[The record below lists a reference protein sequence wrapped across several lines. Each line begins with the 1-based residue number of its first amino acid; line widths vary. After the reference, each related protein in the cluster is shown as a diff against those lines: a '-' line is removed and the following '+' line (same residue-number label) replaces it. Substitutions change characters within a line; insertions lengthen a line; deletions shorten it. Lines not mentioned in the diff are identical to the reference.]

1 MSKAVISS
9 LQLPMDAY
17 ESITDWAQAMENWV
31 KQAKADGAALVLF
44 PEYGSLSLGSLLPEA
59 DRAVAD
65 DMMRAMQQFLPEFHS
80 TFKTLAQRYDLII
93 VTSSFPVLEQDDA
106 IYNRA
111 FVYTPEGLQGHQD
124 KLILTRSERERT
136 SVKAGSAI
144 KMFEAPFGRF
154 AIAICFDSEFP
165 VIVRK
170 MVDADARL
178 ILVPSC
184 TGSMAGFHRVRIGAQ
199 ARALENQIAVVQSAT
214 VGEAPWQTI
223 ANTNHGSAGFYC
235 PPDNGF
241 PADGIMAIGAP
252 DVPSLVS
259 LEIDFNAFH
268 DIRSN
273 GHVLNWSYWAEQD
286 RQVKVA

>member
-1 MSKAVISS
+1 MSKAIISS
-9 LQLPMDAY
+9 LQLPMDEY
-17 ESITDWAQAMENWV
+17 SSIAHWAQDMENWV
-31 KQAKADGAALVLF
+31 KKAKDDGAALVLF
-44 PEYGSLSLGSLLPEA
+44 PEYGSLALGSLLPET
-59 DRAVAD
+59 DRALAD
-65 DMMRAMQQFLPEFHS
+65 DMMRAMQQFLPAFHN
-80 TFKTLAQRYDLII
+80 TFEDLAKRYDIVI

-111 FVYTPEGLQGHQD
+111 FVYTPDGLQGHQD
-124 KLILTRSERERT
+124 KLILTRFERERS

-165 VIVRK
+165 MIVRK

-184 TGSMAGFHRVRIGAQ
+184 TGSMAGFHRVRIGSQ
-199 ARALENQIAVVQSAT
+199 ARALENQIAIVQSVT
-214 VGEAPWQTI
+214 VGDAPWQII

-241 PADGIMAIGAP
+241 PADGIMTAGAP
-252 DVPSLVS
+252 DIPCIVTM
-259 LEIDFNAFH
+259 EIDFNAFQ

-273 GHVLNWSYWAEQD
+273 GHVLNWSYWTEQN
-286 RQVKVA
+286 REMKVA